1 VPKENG
7 GIYILKEED
16 DVNAKITGLTRK
28 VNAMELRKSDVVK
41 PNKVVESACGICES
55 IHV

>member
-1 VPKENG
+1 M
-7 GIYILKEED
+7 KEED